1 MSPRLKP
8 RSRPIGHDVVVTAL
22 LLLSCSER
30 TEREVSRGDVARVE
44 APVKAHVE
52 SINLEVHET
61 AGCEWHV
68 SGGCRLHRCSERT
81 ATESRCTLVV
91 ERDRPARARARCAEG
106 TTKLEVDPRGER
118 FAVADDERWAIWA
131 GGFSGELATTQPSVV
146 LPRASGPVDWS
157 AVPSAREIVRKEL
170 AWWLGYESR
179 SMRNAALF
187 ENLRKLAPEHMGED
201 LVTLAADDRSIDPC
215 ARHTSFWGDVYAKQP
230 AEVQA
235 EVQAKLAPALVGP
248 FDPAAPPPV
257 KHAARVLHGK
267 ALLGAVGSPER
278 YLERAGTSP
287 VAAAAVLQAWSQTAP
302 DPAAS
307 FACRA
312 LPKIGASE
320 LEDAAFAAIAH
331 ARLACP
337 AALARKPRWCG
348 ELGRVYAPDDD
359 QKDVK
364 PDTVFCE
371 PYEGFYFVQRL
382 GNPSFDHQ
390 AFGRICRTG
399 PDASEDDDER
409 KNDD

>member
-1 MSPRLKP
+1 M
-8 RSRPIGHDVVVTAL
+8 TAL

-52 SINLEVHET
+52 SINLD
-61 AGCEWHV
+61 GPRD
-68 SGGCRLHRCSERT
+68 GRLRVARLGWGRRLDRCSERT

-118 FAVADDERWAIWA
+118 FAVADDERWRS
-131 GGFSGELATTQPSVV
+131 GPGFSGELATTQPSVAS
-146 LPRASGPVDWS
+146 RASGPVDWS

-187 ENLRKLAPEHMGED
+187 ENLLHLAPEHMGED
-201 LVTLAADDRSIDPC
+201 LVTLAADDSIDRSVC
-215 ARHTSFWGDVYAKQP
+215 SSHLLLGRRLREAARQD
-230 AEVQA
+230 QA

-248 FDPAAPPPV
+248 FDPAAPPPPV
-257 KHAARVLHGK
+257 RHAARVLHGK

-302 DPAAS
+302 IPPLPSRAGR
-307 FACRA
+307 CRRSGERA
-312 LPKIGASE
+312 RG
-320 LEDAAFAAIAH
+320 DAAFAAIAH

-371 PYEGFYFVQRL
+371 PYEGFDFAQRL